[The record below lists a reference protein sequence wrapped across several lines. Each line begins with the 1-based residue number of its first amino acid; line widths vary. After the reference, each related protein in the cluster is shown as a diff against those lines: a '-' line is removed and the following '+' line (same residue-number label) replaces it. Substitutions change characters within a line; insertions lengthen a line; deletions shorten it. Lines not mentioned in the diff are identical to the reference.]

1 MSLQNKNCIAYLTSL
16 SLLFSYAEFFLPRFA
31 FFKLGL
37 SNIVILSSLN
47 LNFSSFMILC
57 FLKSLTSSFLSG
69 TLFSP
74 FFLISLGQSI
84 FSGLLMFAL
93 NLIFKK
99 RKFVS
104 IYGISVLGSTFSALV
119 QIFLASLYLGFGTF
133 SLLGYLLIFS
143 VFTGIFTAYFCI
155 KLNLE
160 FYVENKKNL
169 STPENFNFDFKSEKI
184 CQPKPVAA
192 LRQAQYPRSRSIDSG
207 SVNLQILNQVQNDIN
222 SQKSRKSKLKS
233 IILILLILIFSLVI
247 FMIQNIYILLGCFL
261 VSLILQIIFGR
272 KILILPHIFTW
283 IFVIISCLLI
293 PSGKNLFKILNF
305 PITQG
310 ALFIGIK
317 KSLQLS
323 ASMALSQC
331 AAKIDFESNNLL
343 GLTFFYFKNFCETF
357 KNINGNVWKKL
368 KLTLEKI

>member
-57 FLKSLTSSFLSG
+57 FLKSLSSSFLSG

-104 IYGISVLGSTFSALV
+104 IYGISVLGSAFSALV

-133 SLLGYLLIFS
+133 SLLAYLLLFS
-143 VFTGIFTAYFCI
+143 VLAGIFTAYFCV

-160 FYVENKKNL
+160 SYVENKKNL
-169 STPENFNFDFKSEKI
+169 SLPEDFALDFKSDFNSEKS
-184 CQPKPVAA
+184 AT
-192 LRQAQYPRSRSIDSG
+192 
-207 SVNLQILNQVQNDIN
+207 NL
-222 SQKSRKSKLKS
+222 KSKNKTSKTKS
-233 IILILLILIFSLVI
+233 IILILLILIFSLAI
-247 FMIQNIYILLGCFL
+247 FMIQNIYVLLGCFL

-272 KILILPHIFTW
+272 KVLILPHIFTW
-283 IFVIISCLLI
+283 IFVIISCILV
-293 PSGKNLFKILNF
+293 PSGKNLFMIFKF
-305 PITQG
+305 PVTQG
-310 ALFIGIK
+310 ALFNGIK

-323 ASMALSQC
+323 ATMALSQC
-331 AAKIDFESNNLL
+331 AAKINFESKNLL

-357 KNINGNVWKKL
+357 KNEKGNVWKKL

>member
-57 FLKSLTSSFLSG
+57 VLKSLSSSFLSG

-84 FSGLLMFAL
+84 FSGLLMFGL

-99 RKFVS
+99 CKFIS
-104 IYGISVLGSTFSALV
+104 IYGISVLGSAFSALV

-133 SLLGYLLIFS
+133 RFLGYLLLFSIFA
-143 VFTGIFTAYFCI
+143 GIFTAYFCI
-155 KLNLE
+155 KLNLQS
-160 FYVENKKNL
+160 YVESKKNL
-169 STPENFNFDFKSEKI
+169 SLPEDFLQNDFELNLKSESNSKSEKS
-184 CQPKPVAA
+184 A
-192 LRQAQYPRSRSIDSG
+192 
-207 SVNLQILNQVQNDIN
+207 
-222 SQKSRKSKLKS
+222 KSKNKTSKTKS
-233 IILILLILIFSLVI
+233 IILILLILIFSVAI
-247 FMIQNIYILLGCFL
+247 FMIQNIYILIACFVISL
-261 VSLILQIIFGR
+261 VLQIIFGR
-272 KILILPHIFTW
+272 KVLILPHIFTW
-283 IFVIISCLLI
+283 IFVIISCVLI
-293 PSGKNLFKILNF
+293 PSGKNLFMIFKF
-305 PITQG
+305 PVTQG
-310 ALFIGIK
+310 SLLLGIK

-323 ASMALSQC
+323 STMALSQC
-331 AAKIDFESNNLL
+331 ATKIDFEDKSLL

-357 KNINGNVWKKL
+357 KNEKGNVWKKL
-368 KLTLEKI
+368 KFTLEKI

>member
-57 FLKSLTSSFLSG
+57 FLKSISSSFLSG

-93 NLIFKK
+93 NLIFKN

-104 IYGISVLGSTFSALV
+104 IYGISVLGSSFSALV

-133 SLLGYLLIFS
+133 SLLAYLLIFS
-143 VFTGIFTAYFCI
+143 VFSGIFTAYFCI

-160 FYVENKKNL
+160 SYVENKKNL
-169 STPENFNFDFKSEKI
+169 SLPQEFLQDDFSLNSNLNLKSE
-184 CQPKPVAA
+184 
-192 LRQAQYPRSRSIDSG
+192 S
-207 SVNLQILNQVQNDIN
+207 NL
-222 SQKSRKSKLKS
+222 KSNIKS
-233 IILILLILIFSLVI
+233 IILILLILIFSVAI
-247 FMIQNIYILLGCFL
+247 FMIQNIYILLACF
-261 VSLILQIIFGR
+261 VISLILQIIFGR
-272 KILILPHIFTW
+272 KVLILPHIFTW
-283 IFVIISCLLI
+283 IFVIISCILV
-293 PSGKNLFKILNF
+293 PSGKNLFMIFKF
-305 PITQG
+305 PVTQG
-310 ALFIGIK
+310 ALFNGIK

-323 ASMALSQC
+323 ATMALSQC
-331 AAKIDFESNNLL
+331 ATKINFADRTLL
-343 GLTFFYFKNFCETF
+343 GLIFFYFKNFCETF
-357 KNINGNVWKKL
+357 KNTKGNVWKKL
-368 KLTLEKI
+368 KFTLEKI

>member
-1 MSLQNKNCIAYLTSL
+1 MSLQNKNCVAYLTSL

-104 IYGISVLGSTFSALV
+104 LYGISVLGSAFSALV

-143 VFTGIFTAYFCI
+143 VFTGIFTAYFCV

-160 FYVENKKNL
+160 SYVENKKNL
-169 STPENFNFDFKSEKI
+169 SAPEDFNFDFKSK
-184 CQPKPVAA
+184 
-192 LRQAQYPRSRSIDSG
+192 
-207 SVNLQILNQVQNDIN
+207 NLAT
-222 SQKSRKSKLKS
+222 KSKSENKKSKTKS
-233 IILILLILIFSLVI
+233 IILISLILIFSLAI
-247 FMIQNIYILLGCFL
+247 FMIQNIYVLLGCFL

-331 AAKIDFESNNLL
+331 AAKIDFMDKSLL
-343 GLTFFYFKNFCETF
+343 GLTFFYFKNLCESF